1 MLYNGFKNITQKII
15 YFWFIFITIVGFLN
29 NYFYKTGSVHH
40 ANDSLVLL
48 YFLFTSTSSTYILI
62 SLFIFWYLNLS
73 TLININL
80 MIKLI
85 IILLLLNYYID
96 NNNYFFYVIF
106 FIKKNIVNT
115 NLQNGILNIHPI
127 LIYIIY
133 VFVLLLIYML
143 YIRRNHKLTL
153 IKIATNVYNILF
165 YVITGVLLGAF

>member
-1 MLYNGFKNITQKII
+1 
-15 YFWFIFITIVGFLN
+15 
-29 NYFYKTGSVHH
+29 
-40 ANDSLVLL
+40 
-48 YFLFTSTSSTYILI
+48 
-62 SLFIFWYLNLS
+62 
-73 TLININL
+73 